1 MNGTSVPRGPGLP
14 VSTMEIPAGL
24 HSGSS
29 WECHAEQRTDFKG
42 FSSHPQRAVS
52 VTKLP
57 RPGESPTSQGPH
69 HRDKIFEDGHLDNAG
84 VMVGRDHERRLLTGL
99 VESLNGGGGA
109 VVIQGE
115 PGMGKTSLLGFVA
128 DCAKRHHARVLTA
141 RGIESEAV
149 LPFAAVTDLLWP
161 LQEHFA
167 TLPAIQR
174 EALEVCL
181 ALSAGPPRGPLAAC
195 AGALGVLTTAADQS
209 PLVILVDDFQWLDAE
224 SAQILM
230 FVARRLSDEPLA
242 MVLAVRAEPD
252 VAMPDTG
259 LPMLPLAGLSTE
271 ECAQLATA
279 MNVTVSPQKLAALV
293 GSTGGNPLAVVER
306 LPMAGASGWNEGSW
320 AGSEGRGLH
329 HSLERTWGRL
339 FDQLPDDARTAL
351 FVVVADHDAGGRHAV
366 QALKS
371 LGLSLASLGPAE
383 QLGFVAAS
391 ADAIRLRHPLLRSV
405 VLARI
410 PLAGRVAGYRALAEI
425 ADGYSRSWYLAAAA
439 IGPDEAAATA
449 LVAAAGEAR
458 QRNGLRASARTL
470 HRAAEL
476 TANPSVRAERLL
488 QAAQD
493 AHLAGDSGSAVAW
506 CEQAL
511 GYRDDP
517 SFAVDVQ
524 RVAGAA
530 LTWMGEPKRALELM
544 TAAATTA
551 RPNHP
556 VRTAEIMAAAI
567 APALLQGQVHQ
578 VRALA
583 EEVECIWKQSPE
595 AATAASPTALAMVA
609 EAFAFSGDINRAT
622 PYLRRADGIPSSSN
636 MMAELQ
642 GAAFHAQSLSWV
654 ERYSEA
660 RYHLTTLLQAA
671 RRLAS
676 PPILAFALAI
686 SAEIGWWSGQW
697 TTAYADAT
705 EALQWATENG
715 QPGLVGYSL
724 SMLARIEAARGERE
738 ACQARV
744 DQVRREVEAQGV
756 GSMPLYNYAALG
768 LAALSAG
775 DLSDAAVKLQQ
786 AWDLSG
792 RQGMQNPNVVP
803 LAGDVAEALARIDER
818 DRCTQ
823 ILNWLDERAEA
834 TGLAYPR
841 AVGCRARGILTTDP
855 DEAQRLFAE
864 SLAALDKVGPVAF
877 EQARTLLCSGEAMR
891 RNRRP
896 VAAREPLHDA
906 LILFDSLGAR
916 PWAARARAELAASGV
931 KDRRVT
937 MTTAGPKSLEEL
949 SPQELQVARIAGRG
963 QNNIEVAAALFVSR
977 KTVEAHLTRVYRKLG
992 IRSRTELA
1000 RILLA
1005 NGIAD

>member
-1 MNGTSVPRGPGLP
+1 LS
-14 VSTMEIPAGL
+14 
-24 HSGSS
+24 
-29 WECHAEQRTDFKG
+29 HAKQRTDFEG
-42 FSSHPQRAVS
+42 LSSQPQRAVS
-52 VTKLP
+52 VTELP
-57 RPGESPTSQGPH
+57 RPEESPVARGPH
-69 HRDKIFEDGHLDNAG
+69 HRTKTFKNGYLDNASI
-84 VMVGRDHERRLLTGL
+84 MVGREHERHLLGGL
-99 VESLNGGGGA
+99 VESLNVGGGA

-195 AGALGVLTTAADQS
+195 AGALGVLTAAADQS

-224 SAQILM
+224 SAQILL
-230 FVARRLSDEPLA
+230 FAARRLVDEPLA
-242 MVLAVRAEPD
+242 MVLAVRVEPD

-259 LPMLPLAGLSTE
+259 LAMLSLTGLSTE

-279 MNVTVSPQKLAALV
+279 MNVTVSPQKLTSLV
-293 GSTGGNPLAVVER
+293 SSTGGNPLAVVEHLR
-306 LPMAGASGWNEGSW
+306 MAGAGGWEEGSW
-320 AGSEGRGLH
+320 AGSEGTSLH

-366 QALKS
+366 QALNF

-383 QLGFVAAS
+383 QLGLVASS

-405 VLARI
+405 VLART
-410 PLAGRVAGYRALAEI
+410 PLADRVSAYRALAEI

-439 IGPDEAAATA
+439 IGPDEAVATA

-488 QAAQD
+488 QAAHD
-493 AHLAGDSGSAVAW
+493 AHLAGDSRGAVAW

-511 GYRDDP
+511 GYRRDP
-517 SFAVDVQ
+517 SFTVHVQ
-524 RVAGAA
+524 RVAGGA

-544 TAAATTA
+544 TAAAAAA

-556 VRTAEIMAAAI
+556 VRAAEIMAEAI

-578 VRALA
+578 VRGLA
-583 EEVECIWKQSPE
+583 EEVECIWEESPE
-595 AATAASPTALAMVA
+595 AAAATTPTALAMVA
-609 EAFAFSGDINRAT
+609 EAFSLSGEIDRAA
-622 PYLRRADGIPSSSN
+622 PYLRRAASLPSSPD

-642 GAAFHAQSLSWV
+642 GAAFHAQSLGWA

-660 RYHLTTLLQAA
+660 HHDLTTLLQAA

-676 PPILAFALAI
+676 PPILSFALAI
-686 SAEIGWWSGQW
+686 SAEIGWWTGQW
-697 TTAYADAT
+697 ATAYADAT
-705 EALQWATENG
+705 EALQWASENG
-715 QPGLVGYSL
+715 QPGLLGYGL

-738 ACQARV
+738 SCQARV
-744 DQVRREVEAQGV
+744 DKSRREVEAQDV
-756 GSMPLYNYAALG
+756 GSMPVYNYAALG
-768 LAALSAG
+768 LAALSG
-775 DLSDAAVKLQQ
+775 GHLSDAAANLQQ
-786 AWDLSG
+786 AWDLSC
-792 RQGMQNPNVVP
+792 RQGMNNPNVVP
-803 LAGDVAEALARIDER
+803 MAGDLAEALARVEER
-818 DRCTQ
+818 HRCTQ

-841 AVGCRARGILTTDP
+841 AVGCRARGILATDP

-864 SLAALDKVGPVAF
+864 SLAALDKVGPIAF
-877 EQARTLLCSGEAMR
+877 EQARTLLCSGEALR

-906 LILFDSLGAR
+906 LILFESLGAR
-916 PWAARARAELAASGV
+916 PWAARTRAELAASGV

-937 MTTAGPKSLEEL
+937 MTNAGPRSLEEL